1 MEQRKIGKSDLLC
14 STVGYGTWEMSGN
27 MYGDID
33 VDAVTHAIHSAIDH
47 GINLFDTAEVYG
59 PFHSEILL
67 GKALGDK
74 RKEVIIVD
82 KVGFIYDERRDESTD
97 NFGGLLGRHSEYHHI
112 IKRTEGCLRRLNTDV
127 IDLMLI
133 HWPDFNTALDE
144 PMRALE
150 KLKAEGKIR
159 YGGVSNF
166 NTEMMDYGLNYTDI
180 VANQVGYHLFDQ
192 RMEKSIFPYC
202 QEKKIGFM
210 GYGTLGFGL
219 LTGAFTPQ
227 TTFADND
234 WRKWKGGDA
243 FWLPLFQKEN
253 FLRELKVGKRLAE
266 LAAGYGKSLPQLAI
280 AWALRNEVVSVALVG
295 IRNEQEMKQNVE
307 AAEWHL
313 TETNLKEIDTIFKE
327 ENCPTYFDY
336 PMALSD

>member
-1 MEQRKIGKSDLLC
+1 MKQRKIGNSDLHC
-14 STVGYGTWEMSGN
+14 STIGYGTWEMSGS

-33 VDAVTHAIHSAIDH
+33 VDAVTRAIHSAIDH

-67 GKALGDK
+67 GKALGEK
-74 RKEVIIVD
+74 RKDVIIVD
-82 KVGFIYDERRDESTD
+82 KVGFKYDENQDESSK
-97 NFGGLLGRHSEYHHI
+97 NFGGVLGRHSEYHHI
-112 IKRTEGCLRRLNTDV
+112 IKRAEGCLRRLNTDV

-150 KLKAEGKIR
+150 KLKADGKIR
-159 YGGVSNF
+159 YCGVSNF
-166 NTEMMDYGLNYTDI
+166 NTEMMDYCLEYSDI
-180 VANQVGYHLFDQ
+180 VTNQVGYHMFDQ
-192 RMEKSIFPYC
+192 RMEKSILPYC
-202 QEKKIGFM
+202 QEKQIGFM

-243 FWLPLFQKEN
+243 FWLPLFKNEN

-266 LAAGYGKSLPQLAI
+266 LATGYGKSLPQLAI

-295 IRNEQEMKQNVE
+295 MRNEQEMKQNVE
-307 AAEWHL
+307 AAEWQL
-313 TETNLKEIDTIFKE
+313 TETDLKEIYTIFKE

-336 PMALSD
+336 PMALND

>member
-1 MEQRKIGKSDLLC
+1 MKKRKIGKSDLLC
-14 STVGYGTWEMSGN
+14 STVGYGTWEMSGS

-33 VDAVTHAIHSAIDH
+33 VSEVTRAVHSAIDH

-82 KVGFIYDERRDESTD
+82 KVGFSYDESWDESSE
-97 NFGGLLGRHSEYHHI
+97 NFGGVLGRHSEYHHI
-112 IKRTEGCLRRLNTDV
+112 IKRAEGCLRRLNTDV

-150 KLKAEGKIR
+150 KLKADGKIR
-159 YGGVSNF
+159 YCGVSNF

-180 VANQVGYHLFDQ
+180 VTNQVGYHMFDQ
-192 RMEKSIFPYC
+192 RMEKSILLYC

-243 FWLPLFQKEN
+243 FWLPLFKKEN

-266 LAAGYGKSLPQLAI
+266 LATGYGKSLPQLAI

-295 IRNEQEMKQNVE
+295 MRNEQEMKQNVE
-307 AAEWHL
+307 AAEWQL
-313 TETNLKEIDTIFKE
+313 TETALKEIDSIFKE

-336 PMALSD
+336 PMALND

>member
-1 MEQRKIGKSDLLC
+1 MKKRKIGKSDLLC
-14 STVGYGTWEMSGN
+14 STVGYGTWEMSGS

-33 VDAVTHAIHSAIDH
+33 VSEVTRAVHSAIDH

-82 KVGFIYDERRDESTD
+82 KVGFSYDESRDESSE
-97 NFGGLLGRHSEYHHI
+97 NFGGVLGRHSEYHHI
-112 IKRTEGCLRRLNTDV
+112 IKRAEGCLRRLNTDV

-150 KLKAEGKIR
+150 KLKTDGKIR
-159 YGGVSNF
+159 YCGVSNF
-166 NTEMMDYGLNYTDI
+166 NTEMMDYG
-180 VANQVGYHLFDQ
+180 
-192 RMEKSIFPYC
+192 EKSIFPYC

-243 FWLPLFQKEN
+243 FWLPLFKKEN
-253 FLRELKVGKRLAE
+253 FLRELKVGKRLTE

-280 AWALRNEVVSVALVG
+280 AWALRKEVVSVALVG
-295 IRNEQEMKQNVE
+295 MRNEQELKQNVE
-307 AAEWHL
+307 AAEWEL
-313 TETNLKEIDTIFKE
+313 TETDLKEIDTIFKK

-336 PMALSD
+336 PMALND